1 MVLTGLTCDETS
13 GNSSFLLVVR
23 GGSRGGGVRAASPR
37 QQVWSDPLNPGAS
50 VHARDHTTRK
60 VSARK
65 SKNKVNLVLTWK
77 FHQTLYFLSL
87 GLTEMLGLSLEFF
100 PCCLR
105 TI

>member
-1 MVLTGLTCDETS
+1 MCNETS

-23 GGSRGGGVRAASPR
+23 GGSRGAGVRAASPG
-37 QQVWSDPLNPGAS
+37 QQVWSAPPHPGAS

-60 VSARK
+60 VSAHK
-65 SKNKVNLVLTWK
+65 SKKKVNLVLTWK
-77 FHQTLYFLSL
+77 FHQTLYFLGF
-87 GLTEMLGLSLEFF
+87 GLIEMLGLSLEFF